1 MSKFIIH
8 SRHMDRQ
15 NLHNFLHLLCKI
27 FANSDVYSGI
37 IHLYVHTPPK
47 KADETRHCYIT
58 IEYMIE
64 AIFSKYHLYIV
75 LCDFE

>member
-64 AIFSKYHLYIV
+64 AIFSEYHL
-75 LCDFE
+75 